1 MKNIVQEI
9 VRTPSSLSY
18 DSIGVSVNNFL
29 RDSKNKIVETKFY
42 DKLKKNY
49 SCVVETKNEIL
60 NYEDEISL
68 INKKLLRGEIQIK
81 VRQLQNEK
89 LNIEKDIRD
98 RTEENKNKLIK
109 NKENIKIYNYKKY
122 L

>member
-42 DKLKKNY
+42 DKLEKNY